1 MINVFHIVSNK
12 TWGGAERYASD
23 LVAHMRHDPNFYVEV
38 VSAKN
43 DDIIEQF
50 QKMDIPVSILP
61 LKGIRDIDSPVRLA
75 RMLKKGKNIV
85 HVHSYRDAVT
95 AVMARIISDNPNTK
109 VVFTPH
115 GLKKPNLNYVS
126 KKIYRSIDQYVFVS
140 QFAYNYFV
148 AHAPRIKKQQTQ
160 VIPESVL
167 NTDTSAHAH
176 VPNLREELEMRPNQ
190 ALIMFHSRLCKDK
203 GVDVLLNALTQI
215 NKDSYKLVL
224 LGEGQSKA
232 MSRIKSF
239 IIENKLV
246 SNVKLLGFQRNVHE
260 YLKQCDFGVQ
270 PSTIAEVQGISNL
283 EYMKHGKPII
293 TTNNGAQPE
302 YVVDHKNGLLVR
314 PNNLEQLADAIKL
327 LCNDKEFRA
336 KLGTQAK
343 QDFDSKLNYD
353 TFYNKITT
361 LYNNLLNSPVE

>member
-23 LVAHMRHDPNFYVEV
+23 RVAHMRHDPNFYVEV

-314 PNNLEQLADAIKL
+314 PNNPEQLADAIKL

-361 LYNNLLNSPVE
+361 LYNNLLNNPVE

>member
-23 LVAHMRHDPNFYVEV
+23 LVDHMRNDPNFYVEV

-61 LKGIRDIDSPVRLA
+61 LKGIRDFDSPVRLA

-85 HVHSYRDAVT
+85 HVHTYRDAVT

-140 QFAYNYFV
+140 QFAYDYF
-148 AHAPRIKKQQTQ
+148 ASHAPRIKKQQSL

-167 NTDTSAHAH
+167 NTDTSAHAS
-176 VPNLREELEMRPNQ
+176 VPDLRSTLKMSDDQ
-190 ALIMFHSRLCKDK
+190 ALIMFHSRLCRDK
-203 GVDVLLNALTQI
+203 GVDVLLRAVTEL
-215 NKDSYKLVL
+215 KDANFKLML
-224 LGEGQSKA
+224 LGEGQPKA
-232 MSRIKSF
+232 VSRIKSY

-246 SNVKLLGFQRNVHE
+246 DKVKLLGFQRNVHE

-302 YVVDHKNGLLVR
+302 YVVDKENGLLVR
-314 PNNLEQLADAIKL
+314 PNNPEQLAEAISL
-327 LCNDKEFRA
+327 LCNDRELRM
-336 KLGTQAK
+336 KLGAQAK
-343 QDFDSKLNYD
+343 QDFNAKLNYD
-353 TFYNKITT
+353 SFYSKITN
-361 LYNNLLNSPVE
+361 LYNSLLD

>member
-61 LKGIRDIDSPVRLA
+61 LKGIRDFDSPVRLA

-85 HVHSYRDAVT
+85 HVHTYRDAIT
-95 AVMARIISDNPNTK
+95 AVMARIISDNPDTK

-115 GLKKPNLNYVS
+115 GLKRPTLNYVS

-140 QFAYNYFV
+140 QFAYEYFH
-148 AHAPRIKKQQTQ
+148 AHAPRLKRQIIS

-167 NTDTSAHAH
+167 NTDTSAQAQ
-176 VPNLREELEMRPNQ
+176 VPNLRQQFEVRDDQ
-190 ALIMFHSRLCKDK
+190 ALIMFHSRLSRDK
-203 GVDVLLNALTQI
+203 GVDVLLKALTML
-215 NKDSYKLVL
+215 NADTYRMVL
-224 LGEGQSKA
+224 IGEGHRLA
-232 MSRIKSF
+232 MLQIKSF
-239 IIENKLV
+239 IVENKLV
-246 SNVKLLGFQRNVHE
+246 ENVKLLGFQRNIHD
-260 YLKQCDFGVQ
+260 YIKQCDFGVQ

-302 YVVDHKNGLLVR
+302 YIKNKINGLLVR
-314 PNNLEQLADAIKL
+314 PNNPEQLADAIKL
-327 LCNDKEFRA
+327 LCNDR
-336 KLGTQAK
+336 KLRQQLGAQAK
-343 QDFDSKLNYD
+343 KDFDTNLNYD
-353 TFYNKITT
+353 KFYEKITT
-361 LYNNLLNSPVE
+361 LYNNLLA

>member
-12 TWGGAERYASD
+12 IWGGAERYASD

-61 LKGIRDIDSPVRLA
+61 LKGIRDFDSPVRLA

-85 HVHSYRDAVT
+85 HVHTYRDAVT

-140 QFAYNYFV
+140 QFAYEYFV
-148 AHAPRIKKQQTQ
+148 AHAPRIKKQQAQ

-190 ALIMFHSRLCKDK
+190 VLIMFHSRLCKDK
-203 GVDVLLNALTQI
+203 GVDVLLNALTKI
-215 NKDSYKLVL
+215 NRDSYKLVL

-314 PNNLEQLADAIKL
+314 PNNPEQLADAIKL
-327 LCNDKEFRA
+327 LCNDKEFRT

-361 LYNNLLNSPVE
+361 LYNNLLNNPVE

>member
-215 NKDSYKLVL
+215 NTDSYKLVL

-314 PNNLEQLADAIKL
+314 PNNPEQLADAIKL

-361 LYNNLLNSPVE
+361 LYNNLLNNPVE

>member
-12 TWGGAERYASD
+12 AWGGAERYASD

-38 VSAKN
+38 VSAKH

-61 LKGIRDIDSPVRLA
+61 LKGIRDFDSPVRLA

-85 HVHSYRDAVT
+85 HVHTYRDALT

-115 GLKKPNLNYVS
+115 GLKRPTLNYVS

-140 QFAYNYFV
+140 QFAYDYFV
-148 AHAPRIKKQQTQ
+148 SHAPRIKKQQSQ

-167 NTDTSAHAH
+167 NTDTSAHAQ
-176 VPNLREELEMRPNQ
+176 VPDLRQELEMRPDQ

-203 GVDVLLNALTQI
+203 GVDVLLKALTLI
-215 NKDSYKLVL
+215 DRKRYKLVL
-224 LGEGQSKA
+224 LGEGQQKA
-232 MSRIKSF
+232 VSRIKSF
-239 IIENKLV
+239 VIENKLV
-246 SNVKLLGFQRNVHE
+246 TNVKLLGFQRNVHE
-260 YLKQCDFGVQ
+260 FIKQCDFGVQ

-302 YVVDHKNGLLVR
+302 YIVNNANGILIK
-314 PNNLEQLADAIKL
+314 PNNPEQLADAINL
-327 LCNDKEFRA
+327 LCKDKELRV
-336 KLGTQAK
+336 KLGAQAK
-343 QDFDSKLNYD
+343 HDFDSKLNYE
-353 TFYNKITT
+353 TFYKKVAT
-361 LYNNLLNSPVE
+361 LYNGLFE